1 VALVMTEH
9 RLSERQ
15 ACRLLEL
22 NRGSYRYEAAPD
34 RNQDLRTVL
43 VALAHEKRS
52 YGYRRLW
59 AILIRRGWKVNLKR
73 VHRLYREEKLMTRQL
88 RRKRIAGIAP
98 LAPYL
103 TGPDQEWA
111 IDFVADAIQTGRG
124 IRILT
129 IVDSYTRE
137 CPALLVDTSLSGQQ
151 VTRLLERVMEQR
163 GRPRSLRCDNGPE
176 FTSRHFIGWCE
187 ANGIALIHIQP
198 GKPMQNGY
206 VESFNGRFRAECLN
220 ANWFLNQKDAREKIE
235 MWRQEYNSERP
246 HSSLAYRTPD
256 EFAKACSELTS
267 GMGATPADRPSALV
281 DRTAVLA
288 GKGSLIAAP

>member
-1 VALVMTEH
+1 VALVMMEH
-9 RLSERQ
+9 RLSERE

-43 VALAHEKRS
+43 VALAHEKKS

-59 AILIRRGWKVNLKR
+59 AILTRRGWKVNLKR
-73 VHRLYREEKLMTRQL
+73 VHRLYREEKLMARRL
-88 RRKRIAGIAP
+88 KRKRIAGIAP

-151 VTRLLERVMEQR
+151 VTRMLERVIEQR
-163 GRPRSLRCDNGPE
+163 GRPRALRCDNGPE
-176 FTSRHFIGWCE
+176 FTSRHFVGWCE
-187 ANGIALIHIQP
+187 ANGIVLIHIQP

-206 VESFNGRFRAECLN
+206 AESFNGRFRAECLN
-220 ANWFLNQKDAREKIE
+220 ANWFLNLKDAREKIE
-235 MWRQEYNSERP
+235 AWRQEYNSERP

-267 GMGATPADRPSALV
+267 GIGAIPPDRPSALV
-281 DRTAVLA
+281 NRTAVLA

>member
-1 VALVMTEH
+1 MVVM
-9 RLSERQ
+9 RL
-15 ACRLLEL
+15 
-22 NRGSYRYEAAPD
+22 
-34 RNQDLRTVL
+34 
-43 VALAHEKRS
+43 
-52 YGYRRLW
+52 
-59 AILIRRGWKVNLKR
+59 
-73 VHRLYREEKLMTRQL
+73 QL
-88 RRKRIAGIAP
+88 RRGELVTNLPGMRAELERRLQRRASGASFVAARHRTCEPEAHSSVVPGREADGKTAEAKRITGVAH
-98 LAPYL
+98 LS
-103 TGPDQEWA
+103 GPDHQWA

-129 IVDSYTRE
+129 TVDSFTRE

-151 VTRLLERVMEQR
+151 VTRLLERVIEQR
-163 GRPRSLRCDNGPE
+163 GGPQALRCDNGPE

-220 ANWFLNQKDAREKIE
+220 ANWFLNLKDAREKIE
-235 MWRQEYNSERP
+235 CWRQEYNSERP

-256 EFAKACSELTS
+256 EYAAACSRLTS
-267 GMGATPADRPSALV
+267 RMGAIPSGRPSVLV
-281 DRTAVLA
+281 DRTTVLA